1 MTAPKNKKLGFG
13 KLKSTHF
20 LQEPHNE
27 IVAQLKGMF
36 EDMLVEQRKSAMQVD
51 SIILDFDVNFE
62 ISILLGELFLDFLG
76 LVLIK

>member
-1 MTAPKNKKLGFG
+1 
-13 KLKSTHF
+13 
-20 LQEPHNE
+20 
-27 IVAQLKGMF
+27 
-36 EDMLVEQRKSAMQVD
+36 MLVEQRKSAMQVD